1 MSSMNKSIGMF
12 LTFLLVVVT
21 GCSVKYQETRKPTAE
36 VDAPIVEP
44 AKPNRLQ
51 VVGQLHMSIGY
62 AYNKGR
68 VYLIKDTETEETYLV
83 GFTTTGFVTFERS
96 SQTVPVG
103 IKQ

>member
-1 MSSMNKSIGMF
+1 MAILWRIRHTRKDLEMDKSIGMF
-12 LTFLLVVVT
+12 LTCLLVVVT

-68 VYLIKDTETEETYLV
+68 VYLIKDTETEETTWSGL
-83 GFTTTGFVTFERS
+83 RRLDS
-96 SQTVPVG
+96 
-103 IKQ
+103 